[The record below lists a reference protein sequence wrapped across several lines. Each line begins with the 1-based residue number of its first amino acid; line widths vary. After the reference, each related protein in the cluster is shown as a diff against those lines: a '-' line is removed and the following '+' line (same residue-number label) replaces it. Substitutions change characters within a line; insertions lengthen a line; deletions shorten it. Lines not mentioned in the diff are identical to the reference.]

1 MPENLELQQ
10 LVDDD
15 YEDEPKIR
23 QPKSKRC
30 GCPYLGLILATLSS
44 LFFSLCSVIVKW
56 MVDVDP
62 MALAA
67 YRYLGKYCVVV
78 AFFWEDSR

>member
-10 LVDDD
+10 LVDEDYDD
-15 YEDEPKIR
+15 DTKIH
-23 QPKSKRC
+23 QPRKRC

-67 YRYLGKYCVVV
+67 FRYIGK
-78 AFFWEDSR
+78 